1 MRHEVFKNV
10 KDCITLFIKQ
20 KYLKT
25 EEDATNKKLNYTWGV
40 RSEKE
45 ISKLKVLEFVC
56 KMFNGAPPEKWEYQ
70 YSVAQKQFENDSLVQ
85 NDDVEND
92 N

>member
-1 MRHEVFKNV
+1 
-10 KDCITLFIKQ
+10 
-20 KYLKT
+20 
-25 EEDATNKKLNYTWGV
+25 
-40 RSEKE
+40 
-45 ISKLKVLEFVC
+45 
-56 KMFNGAPPEKWEYQ
+56 MFNGAPPEKWEYQ